1 MYIKKYWI
9 IQKLRGMFSGKAT
22 IEEQLLF
29 LGLIEQTTIKLFQA
43 HVGWTLPSSHR
54 KSISKISK

>member
-1 MYIKKYWI
+1 
-9 IQKLRGMFSGKAT
+9 MFAGKAT

-29 LGLIEQTTIKLFQA
+29 LGLIEQTRIKLFQP
-43 HVGWTLPSSHR
+43 HVGRTLPSSHR